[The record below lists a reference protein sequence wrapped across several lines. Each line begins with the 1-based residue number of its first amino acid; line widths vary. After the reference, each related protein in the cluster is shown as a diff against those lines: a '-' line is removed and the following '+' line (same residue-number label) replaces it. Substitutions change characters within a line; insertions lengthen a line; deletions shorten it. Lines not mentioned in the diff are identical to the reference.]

1 MKLEFC
7 FNLVIQCLRKTWN
20 EEIRSFLKKGEGN
33 KKLGKER
40 NAWKVEKKFH
50 L

>member
-7 FNLVIQCLRKTWN
+7 FNLFIQCLRKTWN
-20 EEIRSFLKKGEGN
+20 EEIRSVLKKGEGN

-40 NAWKVEKKFH
+40 NAWIVEKKFH

>member
-1 MKLEFC
+1 MKFEFC
-7 FNLVIQCLRKTWN
+7 FNLVIQYLRKTRN
-20 EEIRSFLKKGEGN
+20 EEIRSFLNKGEGN